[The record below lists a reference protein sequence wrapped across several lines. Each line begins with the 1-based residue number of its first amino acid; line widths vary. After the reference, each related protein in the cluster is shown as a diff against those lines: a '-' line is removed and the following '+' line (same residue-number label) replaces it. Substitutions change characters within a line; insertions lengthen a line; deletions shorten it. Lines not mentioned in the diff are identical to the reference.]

1 MREFKKAVN
10 ISLWL
15 LVFSINGNFPL
26 NAQNEIP
33 HLRKQGT
40 ATQLVVDGKPFLML
54 AGELRNSTCSNL
66 EYMKGIWPRL
76 ARGNMNAVIATAS
89 WELVEPEEG
98 KFDFTLVDAI
108 IKESESANLKTILI
122 WFASWK
128 NSGSIYIPS
137 WVKKDYQRF
146 PRTLDPTGKPLEILS
161 TFGEESMKADARAF
175 AMMMRHIRETDKNRN
190 VILVQVENEVGI
202 RNAIRDFCPAAEK
215 AFYGPV
221 PREVINYLT
230 ENKTAMSPELYQV
243 WKANGFKTSGNWEDV
258 FGKSFVDT
266 DSWKALSF
274 YTEELFMAYH
284 YARYIGYVAAEG
296 KKEYNLPMYC
306 NAWLKQP
313 DYPWTGRFPGGGPL
327 AEVMDMWKIAA
338 PAIDF
343 ISPDV
348 YYKDFQW
355 VMEQYHRLDNPM
367 FIPETRGGATGASNL
382 LFAIGE
388 YNIMGFSPFGVDGYP
403 GPENNPLADTYSL
416 LNEMSGLILQNQGVG
431 TMLGILVNEEKPY
444 QEFEMGDYV
453 VMADP
458 MKSRR
463 PAGQQPDYDHGTP
476 SSGGLIIQ
484 LGRDQFI
491 VLGRDLNV
499 RFKLKEPGE
508 LPYIGVDHVD
518 EGVFKDGKWI
528 PGRRLNGD
536 ETHCST
542 FSGTGLKM
550 GGMSIQEITL
560 YRYK

>member
-1 MREFKKAVN
+1 
-10 ISLWL
+10 
-15 LVFSINGNFPL
+15 
-26 NAQNEIP
+26 
-33 HLRKQGT
+33 
-40 ATQLVVDGKPFLML
+40 ML
-54 AGELRNSTCSNL
+54 
-66 EYMKGIWPRL
+66 
-76 ARGNMNAVIATAS
+76 
-89 WELVEPEEG
+89 
-98 KFDFTLVDAI
+98 
-108 IKESESANLKTILI
+108 
-122 WFASWK
+122 
-128 NSGSIYIPS
+128 
-137 WVKKDYQRF
+137 
-146 PRTLDPTGKPLEILS
+146 
-161 TFGEESMKADARAF
+161 
-175 AMMMRHIRETDKNRN
+175 MRHIRETDKNRN

-202 RNAIRDFCPAAEK
+202 RNSVRDYCPAAEK

-221 PREVINYLT
+221 PREVIDYLT
-230 ENKTAMSPELYQV
+230 KNKTTMSPELYHV
-243 WKANGFKTSGNWEDV
+243 WKANGFKTSGNWEEV

-266 DSWKALSF
+266 DNWKALSF

-284 YARYIGYVAAEG
+284 YAWYIGYVAAEG

-327 AEVMDMWKIAA
+327 PEVMDMWKIAA

-343 ISPDV
+343 VSPDV

-355 VMEQYHRLDNPM
+355 VMEQYHRLDNPV

-388 YNIMGFSPFGVDGYP
+388 YNTMGFSPFGIDSYSGP
-403 GPENNPLADTYSL
+403 GNNPLSEAYAL
-416 LNEMSGLILQNQGVG
+416 VEGMSGMILQNQGKG
-431 TMLGILVNEEKPY
+431 TMHGILVNEEKPY
-444 QEFEMGDYV
+444 QEFVMGDYV

-458 MKSRR
+458 MNPGR
-463 PAGQQPDYDHGTP
+463 AGGQQMDHNSETP

-499 RFKLKEPGE
+499 RFRLKEPGE
-508 LPYIGVDHVD
+508 LPYIGVDYVD
-518 EGVFKDGKWI
+518 EGVFRDEKWI

-536 ETHCST
+536 DTHCST

-550 GGMSIQEITL
+550 RGMSIQKIAL